1 VSAGTGETRRRGRSD
16 SSMAGWPMVGRPVLE
31 ALGST
36 ASCTVAPR
44 ADCAQ
49 GRADFGPPRRRF
61 GGCSVQGAATSV
73 DVAQSRAA
81 KAATLRGCPMGSG
94 VEGSALKGNK
104 AQGSIE
110 RADTGNRVGRQ
121 RILWR
126 SKAMRS
132 STTGRKRQVGQR
144 RDGNGRGDAARL
156 PGRERLRRV

>member
-1 VSAGTGETRRRGRSD
+1 MSAGTGETRRRGRSD

-31 ALGST
+31 TPGST

-49 GRADFGPPRRRF
+49 GRADLVRRADASADAAFRARPLRWTWPRAEPLRRRRS
-61 GGCSVQGAATSV
+61 GAVQWAAV
-73 DVAQSRAA
+73 SR
-81 KAATLRGCPMGSG
+81 
-94 VEGSALKGNK
+94 SALKGNK

-132 STTGRKRQVGQR
+132 SATGRTRQVGQR

-156 PGRERLRRV
+156 LGRERLRRV

>member
-1 VSAGTGETRRRGRSD
+1 VSTGPGETRRRGRSD
-16 SSMAGWPMVGRPVLE
+16 SSMAGWPVVGRPVLE
-31 ALGST
+31 TLGST

-49 GRADFGPPRRRF
+49 GRADFGPLRRRF
-61 GGCSVQGAATSV
+61 GRCSVQGAATSV

-104 AQGSIE
+104 AQGSIG
-110 RADTGNRVGRQ
+110 RTDTGNRVGRQ
-121 RILWR
+121 RIPWR

-132 STTGRKRQVGQR
+132 SAMGRRRQVGQR
-144 RDGNGRGDAARL
+144 RDGNGRGDAVRL